1 MTATSI
7 TFVNDPTLPEKDRLG
22 KFGITL
28 IAGAIDPTLPVVE
41 TPDSVISAVP
51 VNDNDPTLDEKDTP
65 VKVTVSSAKFP
76 HSPSFQAFAP
86 HPVARTEF

>member
-7 TFVNDPTLPEKDRLG
+7 TFVNDPTLPEKDKLG
-22 KFGITL
+22 KFGVTL

-51 VNDNDPTLDEKDTP
+51 VTDNDPTLDEKDTP
-65 VKVTVSSAKFP
+65 VKVTVSSARFP
-76 HSPSFQAFAP
+76 HSPSFHAFAP
-86 HPVARTEF
+86 